1 MFQGK
6 DGFVWWFGL
15 VESNSDSEGLGRC
28 KVRIV
33 GWHNEN
39 DQELP
44 TDALPYAYPILPVNT
59 MSVAGNGQST
69 VGPQPGTRVFGFFA
83 DGLDGQTPIMLG
95 TVPGTSVREFT
106 KKLES
111 GSTPYQP
118 LLNKLFGGHK
128 SREEHCPEG
137 HQKDTTNVNIQVP
150 DQTSIKINPGEW
162 VLPYTGFVSSAY
174 NESRGSGTH
183 NGVDICPAGFFE
195 QTDPGAAHLG
205 GRLRGQTGLPVYSA
219 AKGIVTHIWTADE
232 GQRGVK
238 TSYDKTGQG
247 SRSFGNAIA
256 IKHVLS
262 TGTYTTIYAHLG
274 VNQDAGKDQPGAG
287 INVSVGDSVSKGQ
300 QIGTVGRSHV
310 WDSLTHLHFE
320 IRIGDALP
328 KANNHIN
335 PGRVFPQL
343 RGRHLSFLGTANTS
357 KYDISPLPYRVK
369 DAPVKALQPPKE

>member
-6 DGFVWWFGL
+6 EQFVWWFGT
-15 VESNSDSEGLGRC
+15 VESNSDPEGLGRC
-28 KVRIV
+28 RVRIA

-44 TDALPYAYPILPVNT
+44 TDALPLAYPILPVNT
-59 MSVAGNGQST
+59 ISVAGAGQSP
-69 VGPQPGTRVFGFFA
+69 VGPQPGTRVFGFFT
-83 DGLDGQTPIMLG
+83 DGMDGQSPVMIG
-95 TVPGTSVREFT
+95 TVAGRSTYEST
-106 KKLES
+106 KKLEP

-118 LLNKLFGGHK
+118 LINKIFGSPK
-128 SREEHCPEG
+128 AREEHCPDGYQEN
-137 HQKDTTNVNIQVP
+137 TTNTNIVVP
-150 DQTSIKINPGEW
+150 DQTSIKINPSEW

-174 NESRGSGTH
+174 NEARGSGTH

-195 QTDPGAAHLG
+195 QTDAGASHLG
-205 GRLRGQTGLPVYSA
+205 NRLRGQTGLPVYA
-219 AKGIVTHIWTADE
+219 AANGVVTHVWRSDQ

-247 SRSFGNAIA
+247 SRSFGNAVA

-274 VNQDAGKDQPGAG
+274 VSQDAGEDIPGAG
-287 INVSVGDSVSKGQ
+287 VNVSVGDSVSKGQ

-320 IRIGDALP
+320 IRIGEALP
-328 KANNHIN
+328 KANNHVN
-335 PGRVFPQL
+335 PGRIFPQL
-343 RGRHLSFLGTANTS
+343 RGRHLSYLGTANTS
-357 KYDISPLPYRVK
+357 KYDISPLPYRPK
-369 DAPVKALQPPKE
+369 EAPVIALQPPKE